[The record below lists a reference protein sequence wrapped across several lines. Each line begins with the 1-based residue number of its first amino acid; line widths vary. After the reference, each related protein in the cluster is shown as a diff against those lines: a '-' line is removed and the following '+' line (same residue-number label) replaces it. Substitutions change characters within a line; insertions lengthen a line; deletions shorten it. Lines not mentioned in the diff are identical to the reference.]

1 MGDFDIISE
10 FCLLILHLVSTC
22 LAMINQGRLGK
33 DETIEDAA
41 QCETVEEAGVQV
53 QTGRGRWYFENKT
66 GDIAYEGHMF
76 PLLVTGRLDSWPE
89 KEIRQRTWMNVRKA
103 RKFCPNEAAELLVS
117 RLTSQSKQAKG
128 QLCPVQT
135 GRGRWYFE
143 NQTGDVA
150 YEGHMFPLLVT
161 GRLDSWPEK
170 EIRRS
175 TCVNC

>member
-89 KEIRQRTWMNVRKA
+89 KEIRQRTWCK
-103 RKFCPNEAAELLVS
+103 LL
-117 RLTSQSKQAKG
+117 
-128 QLCPVQT
+128 
-135 GRGRWYFE
+135 RWHFE
-143 NQTGDVA
+143 NKAGDTA
-150 YEGHMFPLLVT
+150 YEGHMFPLFVT
-161 GRLDSWPEK
+161 EQLDCVRTRFAK
-170 EIRRS
+170 ELGCIP
-175 TCVNC
+175 